1 MELPS
6 GQVFAA
12 AVEVDHD
19 MYVCSE
25 CKGALVEY
33 RCATCQ
39 ITFPVI
45 EGIPCFLTG
54 SAGSG
59 GERLREIYDD
69 IYRHHVDAW
78 VDQGR
83 SGPFLRYFSA
93 LTESSPHSKLLEI
106 GCGEGMLLDALT
118 GAAKFGI
125 DPSLQALL
133 RAKRRSGAECAVARA
148 EALPF
153 PRECFDIV
161 VTVGVMEH
169 FEDADAAAAEIHRV
183 LKPSGRYIALIQ
195 TDMSR
200 FERLSVKVREYLFP
214 RFRPLALLRWTGKK
228 LRHRIVQPLRK
239 SYTAET
245 ARACLARHGLEV
257 TQVVSRRTQPDVPL
271 AGDHVVILRSR
282 KV

>member
-1 MELPS
+1 
-6 GQVFAA
+6 
-12 AVEVDHD
+12 
-19 MYVCSE
+19 MYVCPE
-25 CKGALVEY
+25 CKGVLVEY
-33 RCATCQ
+33 RCTACR

-45 EGIPCFLTG
+45 EGIPCFLTE
-54 SAGSG
+54 SAGDSG
-59 GERLREIYDD
+59 RRLREIYDD

-93 LTESSPHSKLLEI
+93 LAESPPDSKVLEI
-106 GCGEGMLLDALT
+106 GCGEGMLLEALT
-118 GAAKFGI
+118 AAAKFGI

-153 PRECFDIV
+153 PRECFDV
-161 VTVGVMEH
+161 VVAVGVMEH
-169 FEDADAAAAEIHRV
+169 FEDADTATAEIHRV
-183 LKPSGRYIALIQ
+183 LKPSGRYITLIQ

-200 FERLSVKVREYLFP
+200 FERLSVKVREYLLP
-214 RFRPLALLRWTGKK
+214 RFRPLALLRWAAKK
-228 LRHRIVQPLRK
+228 LRYRIVQPLRK

-245 ARACLARHGLEV
+245 ARACLARHGL
-257 TQVVSRRTQPDVPL
+257 QVAEILTRRTQPEAPL
-271 AGDHVVILRSR
+271 AGDHVVILRAR